1 MSTVQ
6 FRHSTSDAKLE
17 VRVEQGASAGAYQV
31 HLNTGASHEVEL
43 HARGPG
49 EGWLHLHGRVVPYY
63 VVHRPSEVEVW
74 IDGRRHVLEKVLAGT
89 RRGAG
94 HAAASP
100 DIKAPMPGTVLKL
113 LVSPGDDVKQHQ
125 PLVIMESMKMELT
138 LSANGEGRVAEVRC
152 REGEL
157 VPMGEI
163 LVRFEESAT
172 EAV

>member
-1 MSTVQ
+1 MSRAK
-6 FRHSTSDAKLE
+6 FRHSESDEPIE
-17 VRVEQGASAGAYQV
+17 VHVEQGATAGAYQV
-31 HLNTGASHEVEL
+31 RLSTGVSHEVGL
-43 HARGPG
+43 QARGPG

-74 IDGRRHVLEKVLAGT
+74 IDGRRHVLEKVLTGGRRAG
-89 RRGAG
+89 G
-94 HAAASP
+94 HAAASS

-113 LVSPGDDVKQHQ
+113 LVSPGDEVKQHQ

-138 LSANGEGRVAEVRC
+138 LAAGGDGRVAEVRC

-163 LVRFEESAT
+163 LVRFEERTA
-172 EAV
+172 E